1 MDEMETR
8 PVALME
14 VREQGG
20 RQVIAGYAAVFNSP
34 TNLGQGINEVVLPGA
49 FADSLSNDGDVRA
62 LWNHDSSLVLGR
74 TTAGTLRVFEDAVG
88 LAFEV
93 TPPETT
99 WATDALVSVKRGDVN
114 QMSFGFTV
122 PGGGDEWAGNTRMLK
137 RVNLMEVSVVA
148 FPAYPQTSATV
159 QQRAAELRA
168 QSERPDDSGDRRT
181 QERER
186 LRRIFE
192 TELLR

>member
-1 MDEMETR
+1 MDEIETR
-8 PVALME
+8 PVATME
-14 VREQGG
+14 IREQDG
-20 RQVIAGYAAVFNSP
+20 RQVIAGYAAVFNQP
-34 TNLGQGINEVVLPGA
+34 ANLGNGITEVIEPGA
-49 FADSLSNDGDVRA
+49 FADSLANDGDVRA

-74 TTAGTLRVFEDAVG
+74 TTANTLRVFEDAIG

-93 TPPETT
+93 SPPETT
-99 WATDALVSVKRGDVN
+99 WASDALVSVRRGDVN

-122 PGGGDEWAGNTRMLK
+122 PGGGDAWQGNTRILK

-168 QSERPDDSGDRRT
+168 QLESPDDSSDSDARARQRWLRIFDT
-181 QERER
+181 LR
-186 LRRIFE
+186 LR
-192 TELLR
+192 

>member
-1 MDEMETR
+1 MDELETR
-8 PVALME
+8 PVAMME

-20 RQVIAGYAAVFNSP
+20 RQVIAGYAAVFNQP
-34 TNLGQGINEVVLPGA
+34 TQLAPGINEVVALGA
-49 FADSLSNDGDVRA
+49 FAESLANDGDVRA
-62 LWNHDSSLVLGR
+62 LWNHDTGLVLGR
-74 TTAGTLRVFEDAVG
+74 TKAGTLRVYEDPIG

-93 TPPETT
+93 VPPDTT
-99 WATDALVSVKRGDVN
+99 WARDALVTMARGDVN

-122 PGGGDEWAGNTRMLK
+122 PGGGDKWEGNTRILK

-168 QSERPDDSGDRRT
+168 QLEKPDDDSGDGARARD
-181 QERER
+181 R
-186 LRRIFE
+186 LLRIFE